1 MQGYVP
7 WRRRAA
13 AAHRH
18 LWHDLA
24 IIEKYNKWQIFFSNV
39 IDVAKDFEWGA
50 LAILGIQ
57 ERPNLAHKLVTK
69 KAKKD
74 KFDPQNALRR
84 TQSQR

>member
-13 AAHRH
+13 AAHRN
-18 LWHDLA
+18 LRHDLA
-24 IIEKYNKWQIFFSNV
+24 IKKYNKWQIFFSNV

-74 KFDPQNALRR
+74 KIDPQNALRR